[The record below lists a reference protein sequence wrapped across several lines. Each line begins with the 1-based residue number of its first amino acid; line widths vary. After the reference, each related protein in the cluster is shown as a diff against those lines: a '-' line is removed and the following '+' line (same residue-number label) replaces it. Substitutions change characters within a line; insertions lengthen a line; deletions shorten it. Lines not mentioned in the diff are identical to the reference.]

1 METKTIIQE
10 VQSEILTRS
19 SSAKV
24 YKLHLKQVSSNPDSE
39 FLENIKANADI
50 TESVILEKN
59 LESKS
64 ELINTVSSVNEYPQF
79 FDIEAELTHSSFI
92 KVLTNSNPDLDLN
105 LSEIEKAETIKEDV
119 VNAIT
124 STNTSDNRSLYLA
137 CLHRNP
143 VVSYLPEQVSEL
155 PSSIDT
161 RESIIPLPST
171 IMSDDREISSS
182 AIRQLIEH
190 ITPIPPIEDVFAEGN
205 FNTQTRGVRV
215 SIHNDI
221 SRMLASV
228 AAQNDPEQTIAR
240 FQSLRRSAVGLTGR
254 SDLWYQPGD
263 TLPQTPHST
272 IFKFILTKLFGI
284 FSKKSLFLFLEFLK
298 DIDISLP
305 DNLLFLN
312 SISTIVFLKLLKP
325 LFLTIMPPS
334 FWHLSFFT
342 IKQNFILVLENLLQI
357 HLDPN
362 RDISQYL
369 RNINLNFDLQG
380 ISPIIAARLWVF
392 GRQIHNQLGNKRNIY
407 LNNLLVKLDNKSFI
421 FSNTFFVF
429 VGVTS
434 GIIIIF
440 FFNGSILDILYSFF
454 APAAQKGVDAVVT
467 GVVNAIDSNSKL
479 DFLKYWKV
487 ALTSALGGL
496 TIEKIRAFFD
506 RYRRFR

>member
-182 AIRQLIEH
+182 AIRQLMEH

-263 TLPQTPHST
+263 PLPQTVHSSV
-272 IFKFILTKLFGI
+272 FNFILTKLFGL
-284 FSKKSLFLFLEFLK
+284 FSKKKF
-298 DIDISLP
+298 
-305 DNLLFLN
+305 
-312 SISTIVFLKLLKP
+312 VF
-325 LFLTIMPPS
+325 
-334 FWHLSFFT
+334 
-342 IKQNFILVLENLLQI
+342 
-357 HLDPN
+357 
-362 RDISQYL
+362 
-369 RNINLNFDLQG
+369 
-380 ISPIIAARLWVF
+380 IIRIF
-392 GRQIHNQLGNKRNIY
+392 KRN
-407 LNNLLVKLDNKSFI
+407 
-421 FSNTFFVF
+421 
-429 VGVTS
+429 
-434 GIIIIF
+434 
-440 FFNGSILDILYSFF
+440 
-454 APAAQKGVDAVVT
+454 
-467 GVVNAIDSNSKL
+467 
-479 DFLKYWKV
+479 
-487 ALTSALGGL
+487 
-496 TIEKIRAFFD
+496 
-506 RYRRFR
+506 